1 MNKSSKKVKKKKKRE
16 GQMEKLVKV
25 KYALFM

>member
-1 MNKSSKKVKKKKKRE
+1 MNKSSKKVKKKKRE